1 MAISGIG
8 AGTGLGSQA
17 LSQLQGL
24 QAGQALGGTQGTGQ
38 GGSQSAQQAGGQG
51 VRIQGPSQSA
61 AATNITPNAVEET
74 DTSNLGTEQTASSTA
89 TPPAPPAGSGRGQ
102 LLDISA

>member
-8 AGTGLGSQA
+8 ASTGVGFQA
-17 LSQLQGL
+17 LSQLQGV
-24 QAGQALGGTQGTGQ
+24 QAGAAFGASQGASQ
-38 GGSQSAQQAGGQG
+38 SGSQSTQQTGAQG

-61 AATNITPNAVEET
+61 AATNITPTAVEET
-74 DTSNLGTEQTASSTA
+74 ETENNRLQQTASSTG
-89 TPPAPPAGSGRGQ
+89 TPPAPPAGSGRGG